1 MIRFCTRHYKIHILM
16 KNFMVIL
23 LSIFSNFSVIASSPY
38 NHHPSPAPILAFMSL
53 YRLSPSQ
60 ITSLPTLVI
69 TNHSLHRLW
78 SLQTTLFTGFR
89 PYKQLSS
96 PALVIANNYLHR
108 LLRRFLLKKEL
119 ISCPASSASTPGVTI
134 VFGWRGERPSLQNLE
149 NPRFG
154 SEAP

>member
-96 PALVIANNYLHR
+96 PAFAPLPLEKGAHKLSGLFREHAGSDDSFWMERRKAIATESR
-108 LLRRFLLKKEL
+108 KPPLR
-119 ISCPASSASTPGVTI
+119 I
-134 VFGWRGERPSLQNLE
+134 
-149 NPRFG
+149 
-154 SEAP
+154 